1 MWSLSHHGPVSK
13 FFHDD
18 VVHVVPLSDQRRT
31 SRDLPVMLERY
42 GEGFDPQTG
51 SGDIEIWTPIKE

>member
-1 MWSLSHHGPVSK
+1 
-13 FFHDD
+13 
-18 VVHVVPLSDQRRT
+18 
-31 SRDLPVMLERY
+31 MLERY